1 MNETKVRFSDYI
13 NYIIVVVAGLIAGIV
28 PPFLGT
34 VAGLGLCFPT
44 TTAGWIV
51 WAILQVCNAVANCLI
66 FYALTA
72 QGKDNA
78 KKMPAYISAVELLRI
93 NKIGKEVR
101 LISPQEWEAN
111 GWKKKMAWM
120 AISTLVGGVA
130 LTQAVLTFDA
140 LRFIIQLISITFAI
154 LFGLFHMKQ
163 TEYKY
168 TDYYLE
174 YAEQQVRLK
183 NEAEEETRKAEE
195 ELNATTTHYLE
206 ITTTSTVERTREIPI
221 KEETTNNV
229 STQ

>member
-1 MNETKVRFSDYI
+1 MNEAKVRLTDYI
-13 NYIIVVVAGLIAGIV
+13 NYIIVVIAGLIAGVV

-34 VAGLGLCFPT
+34 VVGLGLCFPT

-51 WAILQVCNAVANCLI
+51 WSILQICNAVANCLI

-78 KKMPAYISAVELLRI
+78 KKMPTYQKAIDLLRV

-183 NEAEEETRKAEE
+183 EEAEEEARLAKEE
-195 ELNATTTHYLE
+195 EDHTTTHYLE

-229 STQ
+229 ST

>member
-1 MNETKVRFSDYI
+1 MNEAKVRLTDYI
-13 NYIIVVVAGLIAGIV
+13 NYIIVVIAALIAGVV

-51 WAILQVCNAVANCLI
+51 WSILQICNAVANCLI

-78 KKMPAYISAVELLRI
+78 KKMPAYQKAIDLLRV

-183 NEAEEETRKAEE
+183 EEAEEEARLAKEE
-195 ELNATTTHYLE
+195 EDRTTTHYLE

-229 STQ
+229 ST